1 MFLTIPLNFSDDVKW
16 FWDYLRHVLSLT
28 IKHFLQLYLSIGCVW
43 CNYGERL
50 IIYIKYYR
58 HIIIDINTMKTNDDY
73 QVSQVL
79 PILFDFIP
87 GDIVNINVMYY
98 INSVKNG
105 KTQW

>member
-1 MFLTIPLNFSDDVKW
+1 MGLGLPHACTVAHNKAFFTIVFINW
-16 FWDYLRHVLSLT
+16 
-28 IKHFLQLYLSIGCVW
+28 LY
-43 CNYGERL
+43 NYGERL

-58 HIIIDINTMKTNDDY
+58 HIIIDINTMKTNDDCK
-73 QVSQVL
+73 VSQVL

-87 GDIVNINVMYY
+87 VDIVNINVTYY